1 MERFLRY
8 MRDAW
13 LITQSLYVTKKRSTI
28 NLALGNVSGD
38 MDSVIGA
45 IMMGYYYTFKE
56 GFYTEDEKETDVEAL
71 DDERLSKF
79 FVPVLNMNNTD
90 LEARSDI
97 IYHLEQSSINRSEL
111 VSIDM
116 LDLEY
121 FANENK
127 LGVNLV
133 DHNYPDCNQEFLIPH
148 IERIIDH
155 HTEIE
160 VEYPKL
166 KYKNIRFC
174 GAAATLVTQLLFEDE
189 ELKDTILDAR
199 VAFICA
205 APILIDTVNFKEKQ
219 RGKKWDQVD
228 EDVYKLVKEYADSI
242 IPEDYFKTLY
252 FKKTDEQ
259 LNFDLGWYLVAR
271 KDYKNYKV
279 KSGAMVGISTVFVD
293 IRSCEKHFGADLM
306 VEEFNK
312 IMDERHLDIYMI
324 LTHYNDGEVRRQI
337 VTYTRNQEYNEKLV
351 DLWTNIK
358 EMNTERIEVGELTN
372 KENVSIWQNQSTDYS
387 RKKMEP
393 FFREL

>member
-1 MERFLRY
+1 M
-8 MRDAW
+8 
-13 LITQSLYVTKKRSTI
+13 IP
-28 NLALGNVSGD
+28 
-38 MDSVIGA
+38 
-45 IMMGYYYTFKE
+45 
-56 GFYTEDEKETDVEAL
+56 
-71 DDERLSKF
+71 
-79 FVPVLNMNNTD
+79 FV
-90 LEARSDI
+90 
-97 IYHLEQSSINRSEL
+97 
-111 VSIDM
+111 
-116 LDLEY
+116 
-121 FANENK
+121 
-127 LGVNLV
+127 
-133 DHNYPDCNQEFLIPH
+133 
-148 IERIIDH
+148 ERIIDH

-174 GAAATLVTQLLFEDE
+174 GAAATLVAQLLFEDE
-189 ELKDTILDAR
+189 ELKDTILDAG

-219 RGKKWDQVD
+219 RGKKWDQID
-228 EDVYKLVKEYADSI
+228 EDIYKLVKEYAGGI
-242 IPEDYFKTLY
+242 IPEDYFKSLY

-271 KDYKNYKV
+271 KDYKNYRV
-279 KSGAMVGISTVFVD
+279 NSGAMVGISTVFID
-293 IRSCEKHFGADLM
+293 IRSCEKQFGADLM

-337 VTYTRNQEYNEKLV
+337 VTYTRNAEMNEKLV

-372 KENVSIWQNQSTDYS
+372 KENVNIWQNLSTDYS